1 MDDAGTLLYDS
12 QARGA
17 AGNAPVAAAACA
29 DFLGAVF
36 CRARRSASDRAKSAK
51 PTDEVGFVAAS
62 GGGGRDRT
70 GVDGFAGRCI
80 TTLLPRQGIR
90 IVLVMPL
97 LCRGAD
103 ANRITPSRMKKGSL
117 ASFPFEFGAGEE
129 SRTLDLNLG
138 KVALYQL
145 SYSRVV
151 FSRCVAAVEKNKII
165 KQFKTFCHCQYWRRG
180 SGSNRRR
187 RLCRP
192 LHNHF
197 ATPPGEPHCTR
208 DACALRGAD
217 ANRITPSRMKKG
229 SLASLPFEF
238 GAGEE
243 SRTLDLNLGKVALY
257 QLSYSRFAFIE
268 ALPLARKTGL

>member
-1 MDDAGTLLYDS
+1 MDDAGALLYDS
-12 QARGA
+12 QAPDA

-29 DFLGAVF
+29 DFFGAVF
-36 CRARRSASDRAKSAK
+36 CRARRSASDQAKSTK
-51 PTDEVGFVAAS
+51 PTGEVGFVAAS

-151 FSRCVAAVEKNKII
+151 FSRCVAAVGKNKII

-180 SGSNRRR
+180 SESNRRR

-197 ATPPGEPHCTR
+197 ATPPGDSHCTR
-208 DACALRGAD
+208 DAFAVPRRGCES
-217 ANRITPSRMKKG
+217 NHTLTNEKG
-229 SLASLPFEF
+229 KPCELPF
-238 GAGEE
+238 
-243 SRTLDLNLGKVALY
+243 
-257 QLSYSRFAFIE
+257 
-268 ALPLARKTGL
+268 